1 MEGSLTQVLKD
12 GYKSTR
18 KEGRVVTR
26 LGTESLTFV
35 PIKASKMGKK
45 WFWVLLLVPF
55 LGLSQSKRKIRI
67 EAEKQKAAVISNLQ
81 SHIGYLA
88 SDVLEGRRTGTAGAN
103 AAMEYLVKQYELMGI
118 APKGTTGYV
127 QKFEINE
134 GLQIDASTHFTLND
148 KSLLLEKDFF
158 PLANSAS
165 VNITGKPAMA
175 LHEKGQP
182 WFFDIKET
190 LEENKTNPHF
200 DLEAWIKK
208 EVTTAAAKGAT
219 AFILYN
225 TASIVDNILFN
236 KNDKSAAFPVPVIYL
251 TPTGLQYFTDPSA
264 TLQIDLAVRILEK
277 KRPASNVAAF
287 IDNGAATTV
296 IVGAHY
302 DHLGY
307 NEDKNALDTGH
318 VIHNGADDN
327 ASGTAAL
334 LEIARL
340 LKQKSPTHN
349 NYLFLHFSGEELGL
363 LGSKYWIENPTMP
376 GAINYMMNM
385 DMVGRYDTSH
395 KLTVG
400 GYGTSSKW
408 RNIWKATSTP
418 LIVKFDSTGSGPSDH
433 ASFYRA
439 GVPVQFFF
447 TGSHPDYHKATD
459 DADKINYDATAQI
472 VTLAYQ
478 IMGITDS
485 LPKLDF
491 IKTTEPQMGRS
502 TKFTVSLGVIPDY
515 GYSGTG
521 MRIDGVSPGKLA
533 EKLGLQAGD
542 VLLQL
547 GEYKFVDVNSYMQT
561 LGKFKKGDQT
571 VLRIKRGT
579 EEINISVSF

>member
-1 MEGSLTQVLKD
+1 
-12 GYKSTR
+12 
-18 KEGRVVTR
+18 
-26 LGTESLTFV
+26 
-35 PIKASKMGKK
+35 MGKK

-55 LGLSQSKRKIRI
+55 LGLSQGKRKIRI
-67 EAEKQKAAVISNLQ
+67 EAEKQKAMLISNLK

-88 SDVLEGRRTGTAGAN
+88 SDALEGRRTGTAGAD
-103 AAMEYLVKQYELMGI
+103 AAMDYLVKQYQQLGI
-118 APKGTTGYV
+118 GPKGTSGYL

-134 GLQIDASTHFTLND
+134 GLQLDPSTHFTVNNIQL
-148 KSLLLEKDFF
+148 KIEKDFF

-165 VNITGKPAMA
+165 KSITGKPAMA
-175 LHEKGQP
+175 LNEKGQP
-182 WFFDIKET
+182 WFKDIKET
-190 LEENKTNPHF
+190 LEENKSNPHF
-200 DLEAWIKK
+200 DIEAWIKK
-208 EVTTAAAKGAT
+208 EVTAAAAKGAT
-219 AFILYN
+219 AFMIFN
-225 TASIVDNILFN
+225 TGSIVDNILFN
-236 KNDKSAAFPVPVIYL
+236 KNDKTEAFSIPVIYI
-251 TPTGLQYFTDPSA
+251 TQAGFQHFSDPSA
-264 TLQIDLAVRILEK
+264 TLNIQLKVQIVEK
-277 KRPASNVAAF
+277 KRGASNVAAF
-287 IDNGAATTV
+287 INNGAANTV
-296 IVGAHY
+296 VIGAHY
-302 DHLGY
+302 DHLGF

-340 LKQKSPTHN
+340 LQQKSPTHH

-376 GAINYMMNM
+376 GAINYMLNM
-385 DMVGRYDTSH
+385 DMVGRYDTAH

-408 RNIWKATSTP
+408 SDIWKLTNTP

-439 GVPVQFFF
+439 GIPVQFFF
-447 TGSHPDYHKATD
+447 TGSHPDYHKASD
-459 DADKINYDATAQI
+459 DADKINYEATAQI

-478 IMGITDS
+478 MMGITDS

-533 EKLGLQAGD
+533 EKLGLKAGD
-542 VLLQL
+542 ILLQL
-547 GEYKFVDVNSYMQT
+547 GDYKFVDVNSYMQT
-561 LGKFKKGDQT
+561 LSKFKKGDQT
-571 VLRIKRGT
+571 QLRIKRGT
-579 EEINISVSF
+579 DEINISVTF

>member
-1 MEGSLTQVLKD
+1 
-12 GYKSTR
+12 
-18 KEGRVVTR
+18 
-26 LGTESLTFV
+26 
-35 PIKASKMGKK
+35 MGKK

-55 LGLSQSKRKIRI
+55 LGLAQSKRKIRI
-67 EAEKQKAAVISNLQ
+67 EAEKQRSLLISNLK

-88 SDVLEGRRTGTAGAN
+88 SDALEGRRTGTAGADE
-103 AAMEYLVKQYELMGI
+103 AKDYLVNQYTQMGI
-118 APKGTTGYV
+118 GPKGTSGYL

-134 GLQIDASTHFTLND
+134 GLQINPATHFTVNNIQLQI
-148 KSLLLEKDFF
+148 EKDFF
-158 PLANSAS
+158 PLATSAS
-165 VNITGKPAMA
+165 TSVTGNPAMA

-182 WFFDIKET
+182 WFKDIKEA
-190 LEENKTNPHF
+190 LEENKSNPHF
-200 DLEAWIKK
+200 DVEAWIKN
-208 EVTTAAAKGAT
+208 EVTTAASKGAT
-219 AFILYN
+219 AFIAYN
-225 TASIVDNILFN
+225 TGSIVDNIQFN
-236 KNDKSAAFPVPVIYL
+236 KNDKSAAFSIPVIYL
-251 TPTGLQYFTDPSA
+251 TPSGLLYFTDPSA
-264 TLQIDLAVRILEK
+264 TLNIQLNVQIVEK
-277 KRPASNVAAF
+277 KRAATNVAAY
-287 IDNGAATTV
+287 INNGAANTV
-296 IVGAHY
+296 VIGAHY

-340 LKQKSPTHN
+340 LHQKSPTHN

-363 LGSKYWIENPTMP
+363 LGSKYWIENPTLTGP
-376 GAINYMMNM
+376 INYMINM

-408 RNIWKATSTP
+408 SQIWKAVSTP
-418 LIVKFDSTGSGPSDH
+418 LVVKFDSTGSGPSDH

-447 TGSHPDYHKATD
+447 TGSHSDYHKASD
-459 DADKINYDATAQI
+459 DADKINYEATAQI

-478 IMGITDS
+478 MMGITDS

-533 EKLGLQAGD
+533 EKLGLKAGD
-542 VLLQL
+542 ILLQL
-547 GEYKFVDVNSYMQT
+547 GDYKFVDVNSYMQT
-561 LGKFKKGDQT
+561 LSKFKKGDQT
-571 VLRIKRGT
+571 ELRIKRGS
-579 EEINISVSF
+579 EEKNISVSF

>member
-1 MEGSLTQVLKD
+1 
-12 GYKSTR
+12 
-18 KEGRVVTR
+18 
-26 LGTESLTFV
+26 
-35 PIKASKMGKK
+35 MGKK

-55 LGLSQSKRKIRI
+55 LGLSQGKRKIRI
-67 EAEKQKAAVISNLQ
+67 EAEKQKALLISNLK

-88 SDVLEGRRTGTAGAN
+88 SDALEGRRTGTAGAD
-103 AAMEYLVKQYELMGI
+103 AAMDYLVKQYQQLGI
-118 APKGTTGYV
+118 GPKGTSGYL

-134 GLQIDASTHFTLND
+134 GLQLDPSTHFTVNNIQL
-148 KSLLLEKDFF
+148 KIEKDFF

-165 VNITGKPAMA
+165 ISITGKPAMA
-175 LHEKGQP
+175 LNEKGQP
-182 WFFDIKET
+182 WFKDIKET
-190 LEENKTNPHF
+190 LEENKSNPHF
-200 DLEAWIKK
+200 DIDAWIKK
-208 EVTTAAAKGAT
+208 EVTAAAAKGAT
-219 AFILYN
+219 AFMIFN
-225 TASIVDNILFN
+225 TGSIVDNILFN
-236 KNDKSAAFPVPVIYL
+236 KNDKTEAFSIPVIYI
-251 TPTGLQYFTDPSA
+251 TQAGFQHFSDPSA
-264 TLQIDLAVRILEK
+264 TLNIQLKVQIVEK
-277 KRPASNVAAF
+277 KRGASNVAAF
-287 IDNGAATTV
+287 INNGAANTIV
-296 IVGAHY
+296 IGAHY
-302 DHLGY
+302 DHLGF

-340 LKQKSPTHN
+340 LQQKSPTHH

-363 LGSKYWIENPTMP
+363 LGSKYWIDNPTMP
-376 GAINYMMNM
+376 GAINYMLNM
-385 DMVGRYDTSH
+385 DMVGRYDTAH

-408 RNIWKATSTP
+408 SDIWKLTNTP

-439 GVPVQFFF
+439 GIPVQFFF
-447 TGSHPDYHKATD
+447 TGSHPDYHKASD
-459 DADKINYDATAQI
+459 DADKINYEATAQI

-478 IMGITDS
+478 MMGITDS

-502 TKFTVSLGVIPDY
+502 SKFTVSLGVIPDY

-542 VLLQL
+542 ILLQL
-547 GEYKFVDVNSYMQT
+547 GDYKFVDVNSYMQT
-561 LGKFKKGDQT
+561 LSKFKKGDQT
-571 VLRIKRGT
+571 QLRIKRGT
-579 EEINISVSF
+579 DEINISVTF

>member
-1 MEGSLTQVLKD
+1 
-12 GYKSTR
+12 
-18 KEGRVVTR
+18 
-26 LGTESLTFV
+26 
-35 PIKASKMGKK
+35 MGKK

-55 LGLSQSKRKIRI
+55 LGLAQSKRKIRI
-67 EAEKQKAAVISNLQ
+67 EAEKQRLLLISNLK

-88 SDVLEGRRTGTAGAN
+88 SDALEGRRTGTAGAD
-103 AAMEYLVKQYELMGI
+103 AAKDYLVNQYTQMGI
-118 APKGTTGYV
+118 GPKGTSGYL

-134 GLQIDASTHFTLND
+134 GLQINPATHFTVND
-148 KSLLLEKDFF
+148 IQLQIEKDFF
-158 PLANSAS
+158 PLATSAS
-165 VNITGKPAMA
+165 TSVTGNPAMA

-182 WFFDIKET
+182 WFKDIKEA
-190 LEENKTNPHF
+190 LEENKSNPHF
-200 DLEAWIKK
+200 DVEAWIKN
-208 EVTTAAAKGAT
+208 EVTTAASKGAT
-219 AFILYN
+219 AFIVYN
-225 TASIVDNILFN
+225 TGSIVDNIQFN
-236 KNDKSAAFPVPVIYL
+236 KNDKSAAFSIPVIYL
-251 TPTGLQYFTDPSA
+251 TASGLQHFTDPSA
-264 TLQIDLAVRILEK
+264 TLQIALEVRIVEK
-277 KRPASNVAAF
+277 KRAATNVAAY
-287 IDNGAATTV
+287 IHNGAANTV
-296 IVGAHY
+296 VIGAHY

-327 ASGTAAL
+327 ASGTSAL

-340 LKQKSPTHN
+340 LQQKSPKHN

-376 GAINYMMNM
+376 GAINYMINM

-408 RNIWKATSTP
+408 SQIWKAVSTP
-418 LIVKFDSTGSGPSDH
+418 LVVKFDSTGSGPSDH

-439 GVPVQFFF
+439 GIPVQFFF

-459 DADKINYDATAQI
+459 DADKINYEATANI

-478 IMGITDS
+478 MIGITDS

-491 IKTTEPQMGRS
+491 IKTTDPQMGRS

-533 EKLGLQAGD
+533 EKLGLKAGD
-542 VLLQL
+542 ILLQL
-547 GEYKFVDVNSYMQT
+547 GDYKFVDVNSYMQT
-561 LGKFKKGDQT
+561 LSKFKKGDQT
-571 VLRIKRGT
+571 MLRIKRGV
-579 EEINISVSF
+579 EEINFSVLF

>member
-1 MEGSLTQVLKD
+1 
-12 GYKSTR
+12 
-18 KEGRVVTR
+18 
-26 LGTESLTFV
+26 
-35 PIKASKMGKK
+35 MGKK

-55 LGLSQSKRKIRI
+55 LGLSQSKRKIRL
-67 EAEKQKAAVISNLQ
+67 EAEKQKMALISNLK

-88 SDVLEGRRTGTAGAN
+88 SDVLEGRRTGTAGAD
-103 AAMEYLVKQYELMGI
+103 AAKDYLVNQYAQMRIG
-118 APKGTTGYV
+118 PKGTSGYL

-134 GLQIDASTHFTLND
+134 GLQIDPSTHFIVNNSQLKID
-148 KSLLLEKDFF
+148 KDFF
-158 PLANSAS
+158 PLATSAS
-165 VNITGKPAMA
+165 TTVTGNPAMA

-182 WFFDIKET
+182 WFKDIKET
-190 LEENKTNPHF
+190 LEENKSNPHF
-200 DLEAWIKK
+200 DVDAWIKK
-208 EVTTAAAKGAT
+208 EVATAAAKGAT
-219 AFILYN
+219 AFIIYN
-225 TASIVDNILFN
+225 TGTIIDNIQFN
-236 KNDKSAAFPVPVIYL
+236 KNDTSSVYSIPVIYL
-251 TPTGLQYFTDPSA
+251 TPNGLQHFADPSA
-264 TLQIDLAVRILEK
+264 TLQIELGVRIVEK
-277 KRPASNVAAF
+277 KRAATNVAAY
-287 IDNGAATTV
+287 INNGAANTV
-296 IVGAHY
+296 VIGAHY

-318 VIHNGADDN
+318 IIHNGADDN

-340 LKQKSPTHN
+340 LQQKSPAHN

-376 GAINYMMNM
+376 GAINYMLNM

-408 RNIWKATSTP
+408 SAIWNAVSTP

-439 GVPVQFFF
+439 GIPVQFFF
-447 TGSHPDYHKATD
+447 TGSHVDYHKATD
-459 DADKINYDATAQI
+459 DADKINYEGTAQI

-478 IMGITDS
+478 MMGITDS

-542 VLLQL
+542 ILLQL
-547 GEYKFVDVNSYMQT
+547 GDYKFVDVNSYMQT
-561 LGKFKKGDQT
+561 LSKFKKGDQT
-571 VLRIKRGT
+571 MLRIKRGI
-579 EEINISVSF
+579 EEISFSVSF

>member
-1 MEGSLTQVLKD
+1 
-12 GYKSTR
+12 
-18 KEGRVVTR
+18 
-26 LGTESLTFV
+26 
-35 PIKASKMGKK
+35 MGKK

-55 LGLSQSKRKIRI
+55 LGLSQSKRKLRI
-67 EAEKQKAAVISNLQ
+67 EAEKQKLALISNLQ

-88 SDVLEGRRTGTAGAN
+88 SDALEGRRTGTAGAT
-103 AAMEYLVKQYELMGI
+103 AAMDYLVKQYELMGI
-118 APKGTTGYV
+118 APKGTSGYL
-127 QKFEINE
+127 QKFDINE
-134 GLQIDASTHFTLND
+134 GLQIDPGTYFLVNN
-148 KSLLLEKDFF
+148 KSLILEKDFF
-158 PLANSAS
+158 PLATSAS
-165 VNITGKPAMA
+165 VQISGNPAMA
-175 LHEKGQP
+175 LQEKGQP
-182 WFFDIKET
+182 WFTDIKEL

-200 DLEAWIKK
+200 DVESWIKK
-208 EVTTAAAKGAT
+208 EVSTAAAKGAS
-219 AFILYN
+219 AFIIYN
-225 TASIVDNILFN
+225 TSSTVDNIQFN
-236 KNDKSAAFPVPVIYL
+236 KNDRSAVFSIPVIYL
-251 TPTGLQYFTDPSA
+251 TQAGLQHFTDPSA
-264 TLQIDLAVRILEK
+264 TLQVGLAVRLVEK
-277 KRPASNVAAF
+277 KRTASNVAAF
-287 IDNGAATTV
+287 INNGAANTIV
-296 IVGAHY
+296 IGAHY

-340 LKQKSPTHN
+340 LQKKSPARN

-363 LGSKYWIENPTMP
+363 LGSKYWIENPTMT
-376 GAINYMMNM
+376 GSINYMINM

-408 RNIWKATSTP
+408 NTIWKAANTP

-439 GVPVQFFF
+439 GIPVQFFF
-447 TGSHPDYHKATD
+447 TGSHPDYHKASD
-459 DADKINYDATAQI
+459 DADKINYEATAQI

-478 IMGITDS
+478 MMGITDS
-485 LPKLDF
+485 MPKLDF
-491 IKTTEPQMGRS
+491 VKTTEPQMGRS

-542 VLLQL
+542 ILLQL

-561 LGKFKKGDQT
+561 LSKFKKGDQT
-571 VLRIKRGT
+571 ELRIKRGT
-579 EEINISVSF
+579 QEINIPVSF

>member
-1 MEGSLTQVLKD
+1 
-12 GYKSTR
+12 
-18 KEGRVVTR
+18 
-26 LGTESLTFV
+26 
-35 PIKASKMGKK
+35 MGKK

-55 LGLSQSKRKIRI
+55 IGLSQSKRKIRV
-67 EAEKQKAAVISNLQ
+67 EAEKQKAVLISNLKL
-81 SHIGYLA
+81 HIGYLA
-88 SDVLEGRRTGTAGAN
+88 SDELEGRRTGTAGADG
-103 AAMEYLVKQYELMGI
+103 AMDYLVKQYQQLGI
-118 APKGTTGYV
+118 GPKGSSGYL

-134 GLQIDASTHFTLND
+134 GLQIDPNTHFSVNNIQL
-148 KSLLLEKDFF
+148 KIGKDFF
-158 PLANSAS
+158 PLATSAS
-165 VNITGKPAMA
+165 VNISGNPAMA
-175 LHEKGQP
+175 LQEKGQP
-182 WFFDIKET
+182 WFTDIKET
-190 LEENKTNPHF
+190 LEENKNNPHF
-200 DLEAWIKK
+200 DIEAWIKK
-208 EVTTAAAKGAT
+208 EANTAASKGAT
-219 AFILYN
+219 AFILFN
-225 TASIVDNILFN
+225 TGSVVDNILFN
-236 KNDKSAAFPVPVIYL
+236 KNDKTEAFSIPVIYL
-251 TPTGLQYFTDPSA
+251 TQSGLQNFTDPSA
-264 TLQIDLAVRILEK
+264 TLHIQLKVKIVEK

-287 IDNGAATTV
+287 INNGAANTV
-296 IVGAHY
+296 VIGAHY
-302 DHLGY
+302 DHLGF

-340 LKQKSPTHN
+340 LQQKSPAHN

-363 LGSKYWIENPTMP
+363 LGSKYWIENPTMS
-376 GAINYMMNM
+376 GSINYMLNM

-408 RNIWKATSTP
+408 SHIWKSISTP

-439 GVPVQFFF
+439 GIPVQFFF
-447 TGSHPDYHKATD
+447 TGSHPDYHKASD
-459 DADKINYDATAQI
+459 DADKINYEATAQI
-472 VTLAYQ
+472 VTLAFQ
-478 IMGITDS
+478 MMGITDS

-533 EKLGLQAGD
+533 EKLGLKAGD

-547 GEYKFVDVNSYMQT
+547 GAYKFVDVNSYMQT
-561 LGKFKKGDQT
+561 LSKFKKGDQT
-571 VLRIKRGT
+571 QLRIKRGA
-579 EEINISVSF
+579 EEIDIPVTF

>member
-1 MEGSLTQVLKD
+1 
-12 GYKSTR
+12 
-18 KEGRVVTR
+18 
-26 LGTESLTFV
+26 
-35 PIKASKMGKK
+35 MGKK

-55 LGLSQSKRKIRI
+55 LGLAQSKRKIRI
-67 EAEKQKAAVISNLQ
+67 EAEKQRSLLISNLK

-88 SDVLEGRRTGTAGAN
+88 SDALEGRRTGTAGADE
-103 AAMEYLVKQYELMGI
+103 AKDYLVNQYTQMGI
-118 APKGTTGYV
+118 GPKGTSGYL

-134 GLQIDASTHFTLND
+134 GLQINPETHFTVNNIQLQI
-148 KSLLLEKDFF
+148 EKDFF
-158 PLANSAS
+158 PLATSAS
-165 VNITGKPAMA
+165 TSVTGNPAMA

-182 WFFDIKET
+182 WFKDIKEA
-190 LEENKTNPHF
+190 LEENKSNPHF
-200 DLEAWIKK
+200 DVEAWIKN
-208 EVTTAAAKGAT
+208 EVTTAASKGAT
-219 AFILYN
+219 AFIVYN
-225 TASIVDNILFN
+225 TGSIVDNIQFN
-236 KNDKSAAFPVPVIYL
+236 KNDKSAAFSIPVIYL
-251 TPTGLQYFTDPSA
+251 TALGLQHFTDPSA
-264 TLQIDLAVRILEK
+264 TLQIALEVRIVEK
-277 KRPASNVAAF
+277 KRAATNVAAY
-287 IDNGAATTV
+287 IHNGAANTV
-296 IVGAHY
+296 VIGAHY

-327 ASGTAAL
+327 ASGTSAL

-340 LKQKSPTHN
+340 LQQKSPKHN

-363 LGSKYWIENPTMP
+363 LGSKYWIENPTMT
-376 GAINYMMNM
+376 GAINYMINM

-408 RNIWKATSTP
+408 SQIWKAVSTP
-418 LIVKFDSTGSGPSDH
+418 LVVKFDSTGSGPSDH

-459 DADKINYDATAQI
+459 DADKINYEATANI

-478 IMGITDS
+478 MIGITDS

-533 EKLGLQAGD
+533 EKLGLKAGD
-542 VLLQL
+542 ILLQL
-547 GEYKFVDVNSYMQT
+547 GDYKFVDVNSYMQT
-561 LGKFKKGDQT
+561 LSKFKKGDQT
-571 VLRIKRGT
+571 MLRIKRGV
-579 EEINISVSF
+579 EEINFSVLF

>member
-1 MEGSLTQVLKD
+1 
-12 GYKSTR
+12 
-18 KEGRVVTR
+18 
-26 LGTESLTFV
+26 
-35 PIKASKMGKK
+35 MGKR

-67 EAEKQKAAVISNLQ
+67 EAEKQKAALISNLK

-88 SDVLEGRRTGTAGAN
+88 SDALEGRRTGTAGAV
-103 AAMEYLVKQYELMGI
+103 AAMEYLVKQYEMIGI
-118 APKGTTGYV
+118 GPKGTSGYL
-127 QKFEINE
+127 QQFEINE
-134 GLQIDASTHFTLND
+134 GLQIDHASHFTVNNTRLKID
-148 KSLLLEKDFF
+148 KDFF

-165 VNITGKPAMA
+165 ISITGKPAMA
-175 LHEKGQP
+175 LNEKGQP
-182 WFFDIKET
+182 WFKDIKET
-190 LEENKTNPHF
+190 LEENKSNPHF
-200 DLEAWIKK
+200 DIEAWIKK
-208 EVTTAAAKGAT
+208 EVTAAAAKGAT
-219 AFILYN
+219 AFMIFN
-225 TASIVDNILFN
+225 TGSIVDNILFN
-236 KNDKSAAFPVPVIYL
+236 KNDKTEAFSIPVIYL
-251 TPTGLQYFTDPSA
+251 TASGLQHFTDPSA
-264 TLQIDLAVRILEK
+264 TLQIAIEVRIEEK
-277 KRPASNVAAF
+277 KRPATNVAAY
-287 IDNGAATTV
+287 INNGAANTV
-296 IVGAHY
+296 VIGAHY

-340 LKQKSPTHN
+340 LKQKSPQRH

-363 LGSKYWIENPTMP
+363 LGSKYWIENPTTTAP
-376 GAINYMMNM
+376 INYMINM

-408 RNIWKATSTP
+408 SQIWKALSTP
-418 LIVKFDSTGSGPSDH
+418 LVVKFDSTGSGPSDH

-447 TGSHPDYHKATD
+447 TGSHPDYHKASD
-459 DADKINYDATAQI
+459 DADKINYEATANI

-478 IMGITDS
+478 MIGITDS

-515 GYSGTG
+515 GYSGTC
-521 MRIDGVSPGKLA
+521 MRIDGASPGKLA
-533 EKLGLQAGD
+533 EKLGLLAGD
-542 VLLQL
+542 ILLQL
-547 GEYKFVDVNSYMQT
+547 GDYKFVDVNSYMQT
-561 LGKFKKGDQT
+561 LSKFKKGDQT
-571 VLRIKRGT
+571 TLRIKRGA
-579 EEINISVSF
+579 EEISFSVSF

>member
-1 MEGSLTQVLKD
+1 
-12 GYKSTR
+12 
-18 KEGRVVTR
+18 
-26 LGTESLTFV
+26 
-35 PIKASKMGKK
+35 MGKK

-55 LGLSQSKRKIRI
+55 LGLAQSKRKIRI
-67 EAEKQKAAVISNLQ
+67 EAEKQRSVLISNLK
-81 SHIGYLA
+81 SHVGYLA
-88 SDVLEGRRTGTAGAN
+88 SDALEGRRTGTAGAD
-103 AAMEYLVKQYELMGI
+103 AAKDYLVNQYAQMGI
-118 APKGTTGYV
+118 GPKGTSGYL

-134 GLQIDASTHFTLND
+134 GLQMDPSTHFTVNNIQL
-148 KSLLLEKDFF
+148 KIEKDFF
-158 PLANSAS
+158 PLATSAS
-165 VNITGKPAMA
+165 TSVTGNPAMA

-182 WFFDIKET
+182 WFKDIKEA
-190 LEENKTNPHF
+190 LEENKSNPHF
-200 DLEAWIKK
+200 DLEAWIKN
-208 EVTTAAAKGAT
+208 EVTTAASKGAT
-219 AFILYN
+219 SFIVYN
-225 TASIVDNILFN
+225 TGSIVDNIQFN
-236 KNDKSAAFPVPVIYL
+236 KNDKSAAFSIPVIYL
-251 TPTGLQYFTDPSA
+251 TAAGLLYFTDPSA
-264 TLQIDLAVRILEK
+264 TLNIQLKVQIVEK
-277 KRPASNVAAF
+277 KRAATNVAAY
-287 IDNGAATTV
+287 INNGAANTV
-296 IVGAHY
+296 IIGAHY

-327 ASGTAAL
+327 ASGTSAL

-340 LKQKSPTHN
+340 LQQKSPKHN

-363 LGSKYWIENPTMP
+363 LGSKYWIENPTIP
-376 GAINYMMNM
+376 GAINYMINM

-408 RNIWKATSTP
+408 SQIWKAVSTP
-418 LIVKFDSTGSGPSDH
+418 LVVKFDSTGSGPSDH

-447 TGSHPDYHKATD
+447 TGSHPDYHKASD
-459 DADKINYDATAQI
+459 DADKINYEATAQI

-478 IMGITDS
+478 MMGITDS

-533 EKLGLQAGD
+533 EKLGVQAGD
-542 VLLQL
+542 ILLQL
-547 GEYKFVDVNSYMQT
+547 GDYKFVDVNSYMQT
-561 LGKFKKGDQT
+561 LSKFKKGDQT
-571 VLRIKRGT
+571 MLRIKRGA
-579 EEINISVSF
+579 EEISFSVLF